1 MYRIVKAKS
10 SKDKS
15 FSNTMFCSQWECTKS
30 LSTEN
35 VNELKGQFP
44 SLKRTLLGKMPRI
57 KMPSG
62 VYFCCL
68 QISFS
73 CIQTLKNLAQQNFP
87 WHLMPLLNFWQKR
100 WQQLQNNN
108 HCQMNSKEKFI
119 HLKVSRVNSGLD
131 FTFNFR

>member
-1 MYRIVKAKS
+1 MYRIVKVKN

-73 CIQTLKNLAQQNFP
+73 CIQTLKKLSTAEFS
-87 WHLMPLLNFWQKR
+87 M
-100 WQQLQNNN
+100 
-108 HCQMNSKEKFI
+108 
-119 HLKVSRVNSGLD
+119 
-131 FTFNFR
+131 TFNATFELLTKKGDKNCKTTITTKWTPEKSLFIKSTLIENL